1 MSQRMARDLMSQQ
14 ITREGVNDSTD
25 VEVVR
30 DLLAIDLRTRRREEE
45 EGGDLISQQGP
56 KERQCVAQQPT
67 LD

>member
-30 DLLAIDLRTRRREEE
+30 DLLAIDLQKRRKEEEGVEE
-45 EGGDLISQQGP
+45 EGGDSISQQGP
-56 KERQCVAQQPT
+56 QC
-67 LD
+67 